1 MAHTPSP
8 ASPAV
13 SGAERGRRDR
23 SSKNADQ
30 PVPAPGPATNLPIR
44 SNTSRSP
51 SLPSLIIR
59 SNSSGSN
66 PNAPYSPTQ
75 TSSQSQRYCPV
86 CAQSTPSATETSRPA
101 YGPGGGGPSGGG
113 GASGWIGIGMG
124 MNGRR
129 IQNVRG
135 GRWYC
140 GGGGG
145 GASGGG
151 GGAAGGGGA

>member
-23 SSKNADQ
+23 SSKNVDQ
-30 PVPAPGPATNLPIR
+30 PVRVPGPATNLPIR

-66 PNAPYSPTQ
+66 PNAPYSPTR
-75 TSSQSQRYCPV
+75 TSLLLP
-86 CAQSTPSATETSRPA
+86 ALLPSVRLVDTICHESRPGA
-101 YGPGGGGPSGGG
+101 YRGGGAAGRGGGG
-113 GASGWIGIGMG
+113 GAGGPIGIGTG

-129 IQNVRG
+129 R
-135 GRWYC
+135 
-140 GGGGG
+140 
-145 GASGGG
+145 
-151 GGAAGGGGA
+151 